1 MVKGKVAP
9 PNYLLFLLSL
19 KLQIDRHTLTEQSI
33 H

>member
-9 PNYLLFLLSL
+9 PKYLLFLLSL
-19 KLQIDRHTLTEQSI
+19 KLQIDQYSLIEQSV